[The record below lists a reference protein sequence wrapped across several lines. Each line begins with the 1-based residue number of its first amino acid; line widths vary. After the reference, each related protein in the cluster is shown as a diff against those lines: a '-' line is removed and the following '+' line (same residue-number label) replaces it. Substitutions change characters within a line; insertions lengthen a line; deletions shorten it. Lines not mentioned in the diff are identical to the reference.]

1 MDLGTLF
8 SNPEQLFAMGSM
20 GLLALVMFG
29 AVALFICALVSIL
42 CSPLGFG
49 MTIVWI
55 VITFAAPFL
64 GPVGWFLIGRRD
76 AYRRREAY

>member
-1 MDLGTLF
+1 MDLGTLLR
-8 SNPEQLFAMGSM
+8 NPEQLFALGSL
-20 GLLALVMFG
+20 GLLALVIVG
-29 AVALFICALVSIL
+29 AMALFICALVSIL

-55 VITFAAPFL
+55 GITFAAPFL
-64 GPVGWFLIGRRD
+64 GPVAWFLIGRGD